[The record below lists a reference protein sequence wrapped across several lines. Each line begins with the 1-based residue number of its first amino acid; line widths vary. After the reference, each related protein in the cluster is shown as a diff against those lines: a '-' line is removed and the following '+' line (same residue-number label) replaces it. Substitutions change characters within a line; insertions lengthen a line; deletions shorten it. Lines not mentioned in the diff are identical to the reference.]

1 MKFLDVQNIFLKYE
15 KLQVPYELLLVIE
28 FERQVDDA
36 HCTVRLTSDFWASFT
51 SVALTYVFPIFPPFT
66 MFENHPDSLI
76 LQQPAVTEPSA
87 PTARPPASY
96 ESDMNYIF
104 LSDSQTMC

>member
-1 MKFLDVQNIFLKYE
+1 M
-15 KLQVPYELLLVIE
+15 
-28 FERQVDDA
+28 
-36 HCTVRLTSDFWASFT
+36 
-51 SVALTYVFPIFPPFT
+51 ALTYVFPIFPPFT
-66 MFENHPDSLI
+66 MFENHPNSLI
-76 LQQPAVTEPSA
+76 LQQPAVTETSA

>member
-1 MKFLDVQNIFLKYE
+1 
-15 KLQVPYELLLVIE
+15 
-28 FERQVDDA
+28 
-36 HCTVRLTSDFWASFT
+36 
-51 SVALTYVFPIFPPFT
+51 